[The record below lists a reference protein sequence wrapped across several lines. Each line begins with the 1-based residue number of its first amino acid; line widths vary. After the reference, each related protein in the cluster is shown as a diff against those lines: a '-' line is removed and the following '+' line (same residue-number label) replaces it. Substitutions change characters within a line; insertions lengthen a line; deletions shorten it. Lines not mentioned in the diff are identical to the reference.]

1 MAKRVR
7 PMESATSIQTG
18 AKARE
23 LLRLFLNAEDDEQA
37 NPLLERLVCEHADP
51 VIKTVVRRKMGVRL
65 DDVRRLDGMASG
77 GETDSAVAMTKRSV
91 ELDAEDMRG
100 ACVLSLLEHL
110 RALRGEAIS
119 SSTVDAPI
127 HDFRAYV
134 ARIALNAF
142 AQQMRRRYPERHR
155 LRRKLWYLAEGR
167 TPAKGFAWWP
177 GPNPGQQICG
187 FSQWKGRPIKFT
199 DNYRLWRQDPWEFQ
213 LLAPSPRDPRRVAFP
228 ELIAGV
234 LNWVGAPMDVD
245 DLVNGLMELLGIR
258 EVEVGSADEYG

>member
-1 MAKRVR
+1 
-7 PMESATSIQTG
+7 MESATSTQTG
-18 AKARE
+18 ANARD
-23 LLRLFLNAEDDEQA
+23 LLRLFLSAEDDERA
-37 NPLLERLVCEHADP
+37 NRLLERLICEHADP

-65 DDVRRLDGMASG
+65 DDVRRLDRTATG
-77 GETDSAVAMTKRSV
+77 GGTEPATSDFATPKHSV
-91 ELDAEDMRG
+91 EMDAEDVH
-100 ACVLSLLEHL
+100 ATCVLSLLEHL
-110 RALRGEAIS
+110 YALRGEAIS
-119 SSTVDAPI
+119 GPIADVSI

-177 GPNPGQQICG
+177 GPNPGEQICG
-187 FSQWKGRPIKFT
+187 FRAWEGRPIKFT
-199 DNYRLWRQDPWEFQ
+199 DNYQRWRLDPWEFQ
-213 LLAPSPRDPRRVAFP
+213 LSATEPRDPRRVAFP
-228 ELIAGV
+228 ELVADI

-245 DLVNGLMELLGIR
+245 DLVNGLMKLLGIR